1 MSVRGVGGDSP
12 LAAEDVGENVTLR
25 QILGVLWLR
34 RWLIVAV
41 VVVALIS
48 AAFVIQLQPKS
59 FESDATVRT
68 SAIVTDAAS
77 TGSLGGVQVD
87 IDSNTATSPNVLSQA
102 ARLAGEPGTNYSRY
116 VSTTITAGSKT
127 DTILIAAIAAT
138 PELAQRRSSA
148 VVKAFNDYLQQQIDS
163 TVATLKARASAAN
176 ASAVAYQAQAFA
188 APNNALIAA
197 NLSSALSTLSSTNAE
212 ITLITD
218 SGSPTTTLTAAPL
231 GSSLG
236 TSPLLVLLLALVAGV
251 IAGMGIA
258 LIRDQF
264 DDRLRGDHEIER
276 LTSLPSLGELV
287 LDKSVA
293 KTGDLLPAARS
304 EQTALGEGLRSLRT
318 SMQVLL
324 PRQNAVV
331 AFSSVE
337 PGDGKTFVSANVALA
352 WARTGKRVI
361 LVGGD
366 LRRPSLW
373 SYFGEAARGPGL
385 IEILQDAEE
394 NGRSVSASDVTA
406 HLNDTAYRGLRVLP
420 AGERDADPAD
430 LLATASLKQLIAV
443 LRDLADVIIIDTPP
457 AMALVDAS
465 LLAEQSDGLILLATI
480 NRTDRTFLVNTLES
494 LRQNGVHTL
503 GVVTNRSRRTLPK
516 SYAPYYARHNGVT
529 ASGAAAR
536 LDPRPSSDSRPH
548 SHTNSVDEFLAP
560 GDTSRRG
567 GHLKQSSGADDHGTE
582 PTQDSPAVAS
592 P

>member
-1 MSVRGVGGDSP
+1 M
-12 LAAEDVGENVTLR
+12 TFK

-34 RWLIVAV
+34 RWLTVAV
-41 VVVALIS
+41 VAVALIS
-48 AAFVIQLQPKS
+48 AGFVIELQPKS

-68 SAIVTDAAS
+68 SAIVSDAAS
-77 TGSLGGVQVD
+77 NGSLGGVQVD
-87 IDSNTATSPNVLSQA
+87 IDSNTATSPAVLSQA
-102 ARLAGEPGTNYSRY
+102 ARLAGEPGINYSPY
-116 VSTTITAGSKT
+116 ISTSVTAGSKT
-127 DTILIAAIAAT
+127 DTILIAATAPT

-163 TVATLKARASAAN
+163 TVVTLKDRASAAN
-176 ASAVAYQAQAFA
+176 AAAVTYQAQAFA

-197 NLSSALSTLSSTNAE
+197 NLSGALATLSSINDE
-212 ITLITD
+212 IALITN
-218 SGSPTTTLTAAPL
+218 SGSPTTTLNAPPL
-231 GSSLG
+231 GYSLG
-236 TSPLLVLLLALVAGV
+236 TSPLLILLVALVAGV
-251 IAGMGIA
+251 IAGMGIS

-264 DDRLRGDHEIER
+264 DNRLRGDHEIEP
-276 LTSLPSLGELV
+276 LTSLPSLAELV

-293 KTGDLLPAARS
+293 KTGEALPAARS

-324 PRQNAVV
+324 PRNNAVV

-366 LRRPSLW
+366 LRRPNLW

-394 NGRSVSASDVTA
+394 TGRAVSAPDVTA
-406 HLNDTAYRGLRVLP
+406 HLNDTEFRGLRVLP

-443 LRDLADVIIIDTPP
+443 LRALADVIIIDTPP

-465 LLAEQSDGLILLATI
+465 LLAEQSDGVILLANI

-494 LRQNGVHTL
+494 LRQNGVRTL
-503 GVVTNRSRRTLPK
+503 GVVTNRSRRALPK
-516 SYAPYYARHNGVT
+516 SYAPYYARQT
-529 ASGAAAR
+529 AVHE
-536 LDPRPSSDSRPH
+536 SDTPGRFEAGSFTEWDHDNSH
-548 SHTNSVDEFLAP
+548 SVADAP
-560 GDTSRRG
+560 GDTTRPPGDGKPSLTVDG
-567 GHLKQSSGADDHGTE
+567 GETSH
-582 PTQDSPAVAS
+582 DSPAVAG